1 MDCRFSTL
9 QDILSSE
16 QFRTVIL
23 FSLGL
28 DVCHIADLLETSE
41 PSVCNSL
48 GQCFVQLGCGSV
60 HEFTQRLLYEWD
72 NDLYDERL
80 ERELVWLQTAAR
92 RKLEKIASPDE
103 SGIFAAGRALPSAKW
118 VN

>member
-41 PSVCNSL
+41 RSVCNSL

-60 HEFTQRLLYEWD
+60 HELTQRLLYEWD

-80 ERELVWLQTAAR
+80 ERELAWLQTAAR
-92 RKLEKIASPDE
+92 RKLEKIASPGE
-103 SGIFAAGRALPSAKW
+103 SGIFEEGRALPSAKW

>member
-9 QDILSSE
+9 QDILSLE
-16 QFRTVIL
+16 EFRTVLL
-23 FSLGL
+23 FALGL

-41 PSVCNSL
+41 RSVCNSL

-60 HEFTQRLLYEWD
+60 HELTQRLLYEWE

-80 ERELVWLQTAAR
+80 ERELAKLQSAAR
-92 RKLEKIASPDE
+92 RMLERIASPGE
-103 SGIFAAGRALPSAKW
+103 SGMFVENRALPSPKW

>member
-41 PSVCNSL
+41 RSVCNSL

-60 HEFTQRLLYEWD
+60 HELTQRLLYEWD

-103 SGIFAAGRALPSAKW
+103 SGIFAEGRALPSAKW

>member
-92 RKLEKIASPDE
+92 RKLE
-103 SGIFAAGRALPSAKW
+103 
-118 VN
+118 